1 MNDLPIG
8 VFDSGLGGLT
18 VLNELVEVLP
28 KENFI
33 YLADLKYSPY
43 GEKSEKELEYIV
55 KRVLEYFVEKRVK
68 LIVVA
73 CNTAS
78 TIDLIKENEYK
89 SVPILNVIDAAID
102 LIDEKTENLLLLA
115 TKKTTESKTYDEKIK
130 AKNPRVNLVKQA
142 CPSFVPAI
150 ESGELKDEEIQKLV
164 DQDLK
169 KYKDNKLGAAILGC
183 THYPLWYKF
192 IKKSLNQQVKIY
204 DPAQSLAQK
213 VKGVLEEKN
222 MLRSGASYK
231 LAVSTASCEVFNKK
245 SKKILK
251 NYKFDKVEEIN
262 IDF

>member
-55 KRVLEYFVEKRVK
+55 KRVLEYFVEKQVK

-115 TKKTTESKTYDEKIK
+115 TKKTTESKTD
-130 AKNPRVNLVKQA
+130 R
-142 CPSFVPAI
+142 
-150 ESGELKDEEIQKLV
+150 
-164 DQDLK
+164 
-169 KYKDNKLGAAILGC
+169 
-183 THYPLWYKF
+183 
-192 IKKSLNQQVKIY
+192 KSV
-204 DPAQSLAQK
+204 
-213 VKGVLEEKN
+213 V
-222 MLRSGASYK
+222 
-231 LAVSTASCEVFNKK
+231 
-245 SKKILK
+245 
-251 NYKFDKVEEIN
+251 
-262 IDF
+262 